1 MPWPVTGA
9 VLATIGARGLRF
21 LVGRPGNIAR
31 VERSS
36 RHHAAPA
43 ARAALAFAASVVAG
57 AAIFFAGLRLNY
69 IGGGDEGRWQPFV
82 AVSASAW
89 AAIVFAFV
97 LPPAR
102 RRWGSVRGAAA
113 GAATAVAACAVAAVS
128 CILTFGFLVLIFG
141 GGD

>member
-1 MPWPVTGA
+1 M
-9 VLATIGARGLRF
+9 
-21 LVGRPGNIAR
+21 
-31 VERSS
+31 ERSS
-36 RHHAAPA
+36 DRRAAPF
-43 ARAALAFAASVVAG
+43 ARASLALVASVVAG
-57 AAIFFAGLRLNY
+57 AAIFFAGERLNY

-89 AAIVFAFV
+89 GAIVFAFV